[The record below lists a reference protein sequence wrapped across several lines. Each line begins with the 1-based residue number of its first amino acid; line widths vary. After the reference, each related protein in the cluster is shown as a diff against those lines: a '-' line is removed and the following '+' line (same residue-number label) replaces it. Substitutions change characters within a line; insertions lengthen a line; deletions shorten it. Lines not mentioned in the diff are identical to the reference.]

1 LGSSTNP
8 EFNLTKSNFGPHQ
21 QGPKVSSASV
31 RADDVWN
38 FLALFSFG
46 IMKLESPMSLA
57 NVDDLEPFAY
67 SVKDLVRRLP
77 LCRGTIEGLIRR
89 GELEVAQVGS
99 RRLILHKS
107 VENFLARRTIKPEV
121 AE

>member
-1 LGSSTNP
+1 
-8 EFNLTKSNFGPHQ
+8 
-21 QGPKVSSASV
+21 
-31 RADDVWN
+31 
-38 FLALFSFG
+38 
-46 IMKLESPMSLA
+46 MKLESPMSLA

>member
-1 LGSSTNP
+1 
-8 EFNLTKSNFGPHQ
+8 
-21 QGPKVSSASV
+21 
-31 RADDVWN
+31 
-38 FLALFSFG
+38 
-46 IMKLESPMSLA
+46 MSLS

-67 SVKDLVRRLP
+67 SVKDLVRQLP
-77 LCRGTIEGLIRR
+77 LCRSTVEGLIRR

-107 VENFLARRTIKPEV
+107 VENFLARHTIKREV